1 MLEAKVQQ
9 IRRAETM
16 NFKEEK
22 FRHKRGFPQREMKND
37 NLDDGGYGRFWKR
50 RTS

>member
-1 MLEAKVQQ
+1 MLEAKIQQ

-16 NFKEEK
+16 NFIEEK
-22 FRHKRGFPQREMKND
+22 FRHKRAFPLMGYEKECNEMWMRKD
-37 NLDDGGYGRFWKR
+37 LER